1 MSGNAADPGKGLYAD
16 LTALLQSLHA
26 VTNNA
31 PASIGGG
38 GTPRVP
44 TKPPHLRRTLAHIFI
59 WCAHKHPPNIEPNL
73 VTLAVPT

>member
-38 GTPRVP
+38 GTPRGP
-44 TKPPHLRRTLAHIFI
+44 TKPPICGA
-59 WCAHKHPPNIEPNL
+59 P
-73 VTLAVPT
+73 